1 MIENKKHRVLRL
13 ATKFAAWLKRMLTL
27 DHRERALIKLLP
39 EAKVDT
45 LALGDIVCHS
55 AENVIAFICER
66 KTVEDLS
73 RSLIDGRWDEQKA
86 RLLDSGAKAFIV
98 AEGDFRCG
106 RLPYDR
112 LLSACVAATVR
123 DGCPVVRT
131 LSLSETALTIKHLAK
146 HACSLTA
153 PSPTLGVAKRKR
165 DEENIFVR
173 MLMCIPSFSESVAR
187 AVAEH
192 FHSVGVLREAL
203 QDLTSFPRVR
213 ISSTAIL
220 GKARIKRLSAAFA

>member
-1 MIENKKHRVLRL
+1 MCSAKL
-13 ATKFAAWLKRMLTL
+13 ATSQPWLKRTLTL

-66 KTVEDLS
+66 KTVEDVA
-73 RSLIDGRWDEQKA
+73 RSLIDGRWNEQKA
-86 RLLDSGAKAFIV
+86 RLLDSGAKVLIV
-98 AEGDFRCG
+98 VEGDFRCAW
-106 RLPYDR
+106 LPCDR
-112 LLSACVAATVR
+112 LIAACAAATVR

-131 LSLSETALTIKHLAK
+131 LSISETALTLKHLAAK
-146 HACSLTA
+146 ACALTA

-187 AVAEH
+187 AVAEQ
-192 FHSVGVLREAL
+192 FHSVGCLRAAL
-203 QDLTSFPRVR
+203 QDLKSFPRIR
-213 ISSTAIL
+213 ISSTALL